1 MNNKEVWSSVTKT
14 LSILCKPSKEF
25 IISKTNLEHWNDS
38 VEPIT
43 WLLHYLVCSYSI
55 SLLGITSTGPACVSP
70 RSSMSL
76 AKCKEHWT
84 AWQAYLHTWQMS
96 NQTDPKKS
104 YLENMETYRTTLAIF
119 AVLTEG
125 NFHTAFSWSCR
136 NGEGKAGIDMEGGEV
151 PATSSTLPVFPAS
164 TQLHRLPFTCWEF
177 FTEGSI
183 CGWWF

>member
-1 MNNKEVWSSVTKT
+1 MNYKEIWSSVTKT
-14 LSILCKPSKEF
+14 LSVLCKPSKEF
-25 IISKTNLEHWNDS
+25 IISTLEWFGGTN
-38 VEPIT
+38 
-43 WLLHYLVCSYSI
+43 YLVTTLLSVQLFHI
-55 SLLGITSTGPACVSP
+55 SPGHYFTGPACVSP

-104 YLENMETYRTTLAIF
+104 YLENMETYRTTLAIL

-164 TQLHRLPFTCWEF
+164 MQLHRLPFTCWEF